1 VRNRFADR
9 LGKRLTFAN
18 VIALLAL
25 FVALGG
31 TSFGRDAGTSA
42 VSGVK
47 KALGLSKKADRNARK
62 ALTLA
67 RRADK
72 NATAALAK
80 PGLAGPSG
88 TPGSAGAPGSAV
100 AYAAIEYCGSGTCED
115 QPFVDWFAPDEEAHG
130 IDNQAN
136 FSHPAT
142 GVFCFH
148 GLLAEVHNVVVTM
161 APSSRTYVL
170 QGRAGTI
177 DDPIGAPCSPGGGV
191 QHNALVEIR
200 DPGAGHALMD
210 PDTADTFFVVFN

>member
-1 VRNRFADR
+1 MRKRFADR
-9 LGKRLTFAN
+9 LRTRVTFAN

-25 FVALGG
+25 FLALGG
-31 TSFGRDAGTSA
+31 TSFGRDAGASA

-47 KALGLSKKADRNARK
+47 KALGLSKKADRNSRK

-80 PGLAGPSG
+80 AGLAGPSG

-100 AYAAIEYCGSGTCED
+100 AYAAIGYCGSGTCED

-136 FSHPAT
+136 FSHPAP

-148 GLLAEVHNVVVTM
+148 NLLPEVHNVVVTM

-177 DDPIGAPCSPGGGV
+177 DDPIGAPCTPGGGV
-191 QHNALVEIR
+191 QHNAIVEIR
-200 DPGAGHALMD
+200 DPADLTKLVD
-210 PDTADTFFVVFN
+210 PNTADTLFVVFN